1 VTDEG
6 AFAREWAARSGL
18 ELLQLWTKG
27 AFPPPAHVEPVGL
40 SLVEASEGRL
50 VASWTPPPALANP
63 LGIVHGGYLCLVCDD
78 AAGLAA
84 ATLGDRFRPQL
95 TLDLHVEFVRPAMTG
110 ATYRVE
116 GTVAH
121 GGRSRTVADAEVR
134 DAQNRL
140 LCRAHGSF
148 TPHRDY
154 DPSRPA

>member
-1 VTDEG
+1 MDPET
-6 AFAREWAARSGL
+6 FAREWPVRSGL
-18 ELLQLWTKG
+18 EMVQMWAKG
-27 AFPPPAHVEPVGL
+27 IFPAPDHAGPVGL
-40 SLVEASEGRL
+40 TLVEATEGRL
-50 VASWTPPPALANP
+50 VAAWTPPAALANP

-95 TLDLHVEFVRPAMTG
+95 TLDLHVEFVRPALTG

-121 GGRSRTVADAEVR
+121 GGKSRTVADASVL
-134 DAQNRL
+134 DDQDRL

-148 TPHRDY
+148 TPHRGY
-154 DPSRPA
+154 DPTATA